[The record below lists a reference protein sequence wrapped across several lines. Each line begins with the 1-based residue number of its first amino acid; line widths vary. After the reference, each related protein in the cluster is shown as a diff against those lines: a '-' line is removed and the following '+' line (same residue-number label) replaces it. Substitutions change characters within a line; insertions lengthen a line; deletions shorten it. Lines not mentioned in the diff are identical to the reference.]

1 MLPLIEDTSST
12 SVAVNITSN
21 MKKNENKY
29 PLFEIHVRM
38 ISIAKKTIALIVSTS
53 KVASAKD
60 VNDNTLISP
69 PNNP

>member
-12 SVAVNITSN
+12 SVAVKITSI

-29 PLFEIHVRM
+29 PLFEIHMRM